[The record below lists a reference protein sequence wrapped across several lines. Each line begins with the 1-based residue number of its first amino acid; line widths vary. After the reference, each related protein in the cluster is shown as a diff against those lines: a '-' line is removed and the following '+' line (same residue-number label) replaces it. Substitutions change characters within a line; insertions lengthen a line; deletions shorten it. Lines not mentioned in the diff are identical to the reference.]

1 MKKVYICSPCRGDY
15 ENNIQ
20 RAKEYSRAAA
30 MRGCIPI
37 APHIYLT
44 QFLDDTVPAERELG
58 LSFGRDLVLLCDE
71 LWAFGLDHPSAGM
84 AGEIETAKAAG
95 IPVVNGFKAI
105 SEIPGT
111 DTDTP
116 AAAEDPDDIGDVT
129 LHLPAP
135 AGRRL
140 AASHLPHLR
149 RRVLGERR
157 PPAGDGSRARAA
169 GRVYGLRPERGA
181 GMMQRDDVLDTAKK
195 CVSSDREAQ
204 YGDPAS
210 NFALV
215 ADLWTAYRGRP
226 GETYTPL
233 DVAMMLAL
241 LKVARIR
248 TGATKDD
255 NFVDLCGYS
264 AIAGE
269 IAGIM
274 DGSAGGKRLAP

>member
-37 APHIYLT
+37 TPHIYLT

-71 LWAFGLDHPSAGM
+71 LWAFGLNHPSAGM

-116 AAAEDPDDIGDVT
+116 AAAEDSDDIGDVT
-129 LHLPAP
+129 LHLQAP
-135 AGRRL
+135 AGTGPIHVTIDGGIIL
-140 AASHLPHLR
+140 DIAEKLR
-149 RRVLGERR
+149 ADPGAHFDIGGGE
-157 PPAGDGSRARAA
+157 
-169 GRVYGLRPERGA
+169 
-181 GMMQRDDVLDTAKK
+181 
-195 CVSSDREAQ
+195 
-204 YGDPAS
+204 
-210 NFALV
+210 
-215 ADLWTAYRGRP
+215 
-226 GETYTPL
+226 
-233 DVAMMLAL
+233 
-241 LKVARIR
+241 
-248 TGATKDD
+248 
-255 NFVDLCGYS
+255 
-264 AIAGE
+264 
-269 IAGIM
+269 
-274 DGSAGGKRLAP
+274 